1 MNDVQKTVNS
11 ILDTIQI
18 EGLDAALR
26 YTNLYDRIRLEPKH
40 VLWDPYDMDQ
50 APDSPPLTPEIREA
64 LDFAMKRIEQFH
76 EVTRPGSHTFAPEPG
91 LVLEERFLPLARVG
105 LYVPN
110 GEYPLLSSLL
120 MTAIPARVAGVRDIV
135 VAVSPKRSIRNDA
148 RWLYAF
154 KKLGIHQVL
163 NLGGAQAIGILGYGF
178 PGFSP
183 VDLIAGPGNPYVT
196 EAKEEMR
203 RRGRVGIDVTAG
215 PSEVMVVAGDERYF
229 PVIIEDL
236 LAQAEHGPGA
246 SGTLV
251 TWDST
256 LASRVER
263 YLEQLE
269 PRDLLGTVRVIR
281 TATPREAGVV
291 ANRAC
296 PEHLGL
302 MGLEAESLLD
312 QIHTAGAV
320 FVGPM
325 AGQALG
331 DYVAG
336 PSHVLP
342 TGGAGRFQ
350 SGLSTGTF
358 MRRMSIIQAS
368 PELSPTTI
376 EMGVIL
382 AELEGLNHHQAS
394 LRVRLDTATE
404 D

>member
-1 MNDVQKTVNS
+1 MNEVQKTVNS
-11 ILDTIQI
+11 ILDAIQA

-26 YTNLYDRIRLEPKH
+26 YTNLYDRIHLEPKN
-40 VLWDPYDMDQ
+40 VLWDPFEMD
-50 APDSPPLTPEIREA
+50 PPSDGPPLTPEIRAA
-64 LDFAMKRIEQFH
+64 LDFAIKRIEQFH
-76 EVTRPGSHTFAPEPG
+76 EVTRPDSHSYTPEPG
-91 LVLEERFLPLARVG
+91 LVLEEQFLALERVG

-120 MTAIPARVAGVRDIV
+120 MTAVPARVAGVRDIV

-148 RWLYAF
+148 RWLYVL

-178 PGFSP
+178 KGFSA
-183 VDLIAGPGNPYVT
+183 VDLIAGPGNLYVT

-215 PSEVMVVAGDERYF
+215 PSEVMVIAGDERYF
-229 PVIIEDL
+229 PVVIEDL

-251 TWDST
+251 TWNSA
-256 LASRVER
+256 LANRVEQ
-263 YLEQLE
+263 YVEQLN
-269 PRDLLGTVRVIR
+269 PSTLLGTVQVIR
-281 TATPREAGVV
+281 TATPIEAGVV

-302 MGLEAESLLD
+302 MGLDAESLLD
-312 QIHTAGAV
+312 QIRTAGAV
-320 FVGPM
+320 FVGHM

-350 SGLSTGTF
+350 SGLSTATF
-358 MRRMSIIQAS
+358 MRRMSVIQAS
-368 PELSPTTI
+368 SELSPTTI
-376 EMGVIL
+376 EMGAIL

-394 LRVRLDTATE
+394 LRVRLGTAIE
-404 D
+404 E